1 MVIKRDVPF
10 GPVSKESIHPRVAYF
25 VSDGDERDAGPQ
37 FPSQI
42 DREQSLEDLTE
53 KRRVLISVNPKAGAR
68 DQATLANE
76 LAKCLDAKGF
86 SAEISSDIEWISG
99 TAAELS
105 ARGELRAVVAAGGD
119 GTVGLI
125 ANRVPAEAPIAVLP
139 LGTENLLSKYLDLT
153 AAPEQLAEVI
163 STGKTIHLDA
173 GEANGELFLLMAGC
187 GFDAEVVRRLHG
199 GRTGHINHFSY
210 AKPILDSMRSYDYPE
225 LRVYCDDAT
234 EPSVTAKWVFIVNV
248 PKYAGGLQFVPDA
261 SGSDGLLDVCTFK
274 QGSIVAGLWYLTGV
288 FMGQHQNLN
297 DCTTLQASRFRIE
310 TDGDVPYQLDGDPG
324 GALPLEV
331 RVIPQRLQLWV
342 ASNWKESN
350 PSDDLQTATRPHE

>member
-1 MVIKRDVPF
+1 MPSLLPF
-10 GPVSKESIHPRVAYF
+10 A
-25 VSDGDERDAGPQ
+25 GDATAVTNQ
-37 FPSQI
+37 
-42 DREQSLEDLTE
+42 DREQSVEELAE

-68 DQATLANE
+68 DQATLAKH
-76 LAKCLDAKGF
+76 LAQCLAEKGF
-86 SAEISSDIEWISG
+86 TAEISSDIEWISEA
-99 TAAELS
+99 AAES
-105 ARGELRAVVAAGGD
+105 TASGELRAVVAAGGD

-125 ANRVPAEAPIAVLP
+125 ANRVPAQAPIAVLP
-139 LGTENLLSKYLDLT
+139 LGTENLLAKYLRLT
-153 AAPEQLAEVI
+153 PTPERVADVI
-163 STGKTIHLDA
+163 ATGKTIHLDA

-199 GRTGHINHFSY
+199 ARTGHINHFSY
-210 AKPILDSMRSYDYPE
+210 AKPILDSIRTYDYPE

-261 SGSDGLLDVCTFK
+261 SGSDGLLDLCTFK

-310 TDGDVPYQLDGDPG
+310 TDSDVPYQLDGDPG
-324 GALPLEV
+324 GVLPLEV

-342 ASNWKESN
+342 ASDWDEPN
-350 PSDDLQTATRPHE
+350 PSDQLQNAARARE